1 MIKTIHLI
9 TLSLLLLSI
18 SLSSFGQQSIH
29 RIKSSGELRVGMT
42 ATQPPYSMMSQD
54 STIIGF
60 EVDIAQY
67 IAEAMGVKLITVKMK
82 FAELLPALKRGEID
96 VIMSG
101 MTMTTERNEE
111 VAFVGPYQ
119 ISGKTILTFAQ
130 VYADA
135 STTDEINKGSVKI
148 AALKGSTSEEFVK
161 RNMPKAK
168 LTSTNDYD
176 EAIKL
181 LNKDKVGILVAETG
195 IIRYTM
201 MRNPESGF
209 VSLENPFTYEP
220 IGLAIMPDDYLLIN
234 LLENLIDGIMEN
246 GDLEEIEN
254 DWFWD
259 DAWLEL
265 VD

>member
-1 MIKTIHLI
+1 
-9 TLSLLLLSI
+9 
-18 SLSSFGQQSIH
+18 
-29 RIKSSGELRVGMT
+29 
-42 ATQPPYSMMSQD
+42 MMSND

-60 EVDIAQY
+60 EVDIAEY
-67 IAEAMGVKLITVKMK
+67 VADKMGVKLVTVKMN
-82 FAELLPALKRGEID
+82 FADLLPALESGEID

-101 MTMTTERNEE
+101 MTMTTERNMQ
-111 VAFVGPYQ
+111 VAFIGPYQ

-135 STTDEINKGSVKI
+135 TTTDELNKGSVKI
-148 AALKGSTSEEFVK
+148 AAMKGSTSESFVLK
-161 RNMPKAK
+161 NMPKAK

-209 VSLENPFTYEP
+209 VSLENPFNYEP
-220 IGLAIMPDDYLLIN
+220 IGMAVMPEDFLLIN
-234 LLENLIDGIMEN
+234 LLENLVDEMREN
-246 GDLEEIEN
+246 GELEEIEN